1 MTHALDRVCVVIPAY
16 NEAAVIADV
25 IGDVRRL
32 FDHVVCIDDGS
43 LDETSVKAREAGAVV
58 VRHPLNRGQGA
69 ALQTGLE
76 WALQQQSFEAIV
88 TFDADGQHRPEDAA
102 RMATFLIER
111 GLDVVLG
118 SRFAGAAYDMPRL
131 KRLLLKAATVYTRI
145 TSGIPVTDTHNGLR
159 ALSPRGAAAMK
170 FNHRGMA
177 HASEVLQ
184 LISAN
189 RLSWAEYPV
198 EVRYTEHSLAKGQSL
213 WNSVNIL
220 WDLTWKKHP

>member
-1 MTHALDRVCVVIPAY
+1 MTQVLEKVCVVIPAY
-16 NEAAVIADV
+16 NEGPVIADV
-25 IGDVRRL
+25 IRDARHAFL
-32 FDHVVCIDDGS
+32 HVVCVDDGS
-43 LDETSVKAREAGAVV
+43 SDDTAAEAEKAGAIVL
-58 VRHPLNRGQGA
+58 RHPINRGQGA

-76 WALQQQSFEAIV
+76 WAVQQERFEAIV

-102 RMATFLIER
+102 GMATYLIDHQ
-111 GLDVVLG
+111 LDAVLG
-118 SRFAGAAYDMPRL
+118 SRFTGAARDIPRL
-131 KRLLLKAATVYTRI
+131 KLLVLKAATAYTRL

-159 ALSPRGAAAMK
+159 VFSPRGAAAMK
-170 FNHRGMA
+170 FEHRGMA

-189 RLSWAEYPV
+189 HLSWAEYPV